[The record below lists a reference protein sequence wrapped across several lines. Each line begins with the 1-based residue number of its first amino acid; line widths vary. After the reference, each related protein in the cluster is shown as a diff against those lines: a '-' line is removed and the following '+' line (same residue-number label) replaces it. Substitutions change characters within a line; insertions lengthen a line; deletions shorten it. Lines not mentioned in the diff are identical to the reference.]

1 MKQHT
6 DRLYQTLWYHPRRQ
20 TLTVQTTHPAR
31 RPDRKLTGCSHYQ
44 PAHKAR
50 TQPLQPTL
58 IMVLPCL
65 AAALMSVV
73 FPYANSYCHLFT
85 IVVAKGH
92 IHTRVRVKQRNF
104 CFSTFC
110 FDFKRRIAD
119 TPQRH
124 TFGQVLQDV
133 FFTFRHIIS
142 SVVERI
148 AVSSCRWIILISVSL
163 SNDRAIA
170 AIWEPLS
177 PAISKSEILCMINKL

>member
-1 MKQHT
+1 T
-6 DRLYQTLWYHPRRQ
+6 IEGTSLAYFHPLITGRNKTQ
-20 TLTVQTTHPAR
+20 DGSLTVQTTHPAR

-104 CFSTFC
+104 C
-110 FDFKRRIAD
+110 
-119 TPQRH
+119 
-124 TFGQVLQDV
+124 
-133 FFTFRHIIS
+133 
-142 SVVERI
+142 
-148 AVSSCRWIILISVSL
+148 
-163 SNDRAIA
+163 
-170 AIWEPLS
+170 
-177 PAISKSEILCMINKL
+177 